1 MRTLIYLII
10 LALAIILSS
19 FIPFAY
25 NHLTIFTPSL
35 LIVSIPILLKISQKN
50 FYLLLFLFMIYDL
63 LFSSIFLLS
72 LLLHFLILI
81 VFAFFMNK
89 DNFNLLK
96 ILILTILAI
105 VFYDTCLFLV
115 NNLMTSYTLKDLIYK
130 ITNTLTFNI
139 IFLLIF
145 YPSFNRSQNIRK
157 NKKLKL
163 FKSS

>member
-10 LALAIILSS
+10 LALVIILSF

-35 LIVSIPILLKISQKN
+35 LIVSIPILLKINQKN

-145 YPSFNRSQNIRK
+145 YPSFNRSRNIRK